1 MHISNLMNLAT
12 PSFVF
17 QPGPDSI
24 GAFALRRLTG
34 VVAAQAC
41 ALIDLEAFKVIISLG
56 DFIVCK
62 AQFTDYLMILNV
74 IVSHFISRLL
84 R

>member
-41 ALIDLEAFKVIISLG
+41 ALIDLEAFKVEVVRMVDIHIKMRTNG
-56 DFIVCK
+56 
-62 AQFTDYLMILNV
+62 A
-74 IVSHFISRLL
+74 
-84 R
+84 